1 MREIDYDRML
11 PLYGKWEIDEA
22 TGNAVYQDEAGDESS
37 HGLVLLG
44 KAVDD
49 GIIEATIK
57 LPEPNDSC
65 GAFIVF
71 RAEGQ
76 QSYFAAGLGGWDNAY
91 TLIEG
96 HHLTPTRLAS
106 SGNINNLQ
114 SNRQYNLKI
123 ALDGQRVQV
132 FVDDVKV
139 IDYKRLPSSS
149 GTGLGLFAFRGSKSA
164 IFGKLKVDDSRPN
177 AFIAMQFSEP
187 YNEVYRDAIEPIISE
202 IGFEPIRVD
211 DISSPGLILNDIWKQ
226 ITESSVV
233 ISEISEK
240 NPNVYY
246 ELGAAHALGKPT
258 ILLATKGTSLPFDVG
273 PHRCIFYENTIPGR
287 AKLQDALR
295 ASLGAALGLTSAE

>member
-1 MREIDYDRML
+1 MREIDYNKML
-11 PLYGKWEIDEA
+11 PLYGKWKIDEP
-22 TGNAVYQDEAGDESS
+22 TGNAVYDDEGGDESS

-49 GIIEATIK
+49 GIIETTIT

-65 GAFIVF
+65 GAFVIF

-76 QSYFAAGLGGWDNAY
+76 ESYFAAGLGGWDNAY

-106 SGNINNLQ
+106 SGNINNLEA
-114 SNRQYNLKI
+114 NRQYTIRI
-123 ALDGQRVQV
+123 ALDGQRVQI

-139 IDYKRLPSSS
+139 IDYQRLPSSS
-149 GTGLGLFAFRGSKSA
+149 GTGLGLFAFRGSRTA
-164 IFGKLKVDDSRPN
+164 IFSKLKVDDSRPN
-177 AFIAMQFSEP
+177 AFIAMQFSDP

-202 IGFEPIRVD
+202 IGYEPIRVD
-211 DISSPGLILNDIWKQ
+211 DISGPGLILNDIWKQ
-226 ITESSVV
+226 ITEASVV
-233 ISEISEK
+233 IAEISEK

-287 AKLQDALR
+287 AKLQDALM
-295 ASLGAALGLTSAE
+295 ASLGAALGVTSE